1 MTMRFD
7 HNNNS
12 EECQMFFDKINNGSP
27 FRVIT
32 FIGPILS
39 HFKNVMR
46 SGYLSSEPT
55 KQDRIKSFLINK
67 REFIGFVEIVIGPS
81 ESLFFVYENEPSAT
95 FNLKNY
101 LLVLA
106 KMHCNPTAICYCGNK
121 QDAQNTNTKEIKFLS
136 AKSHDFGKEM
146 DSISVELSNSN
157 TFIQSLLKL
166 GSFLHGK
173 TIESLNNPTNYPPI
187 NLVVTPALAPWK
199 TTVEIE
205 EHRKNITFD
214 HYRQSSAQNI
224 KINEIANDLKSG
236 KIVGT
241 KIISDALL
249 SPNYRFMDDENLK
262 DLKKL
267 LSQDQIRLSNI
278 IVSTINQAENANGI
292 NLTSAII
299 DKIEY
304 HFRDNTFHFI
314 FNVSNNFLSGKSRLT
329 IEVPRMTLENIK
341 LPDMKEIYI
350 NQWYINIFIDILK
363 CSIYEGSYI
372 IEGIKL

>member
-1 MTMRFD
+1 MTMIFD

-95 FNLKNY
+95 FNLKSY

-146 DSISVELSNSN
+146 DSKSVELSNSN

-249 SPNYRFMDDENLK
+249 SANYCFMDDENLK

-267 LSQDQIRLSNI
+267 LSQ
-278 IVSTINQAENANGI
+278 G
-292 NLTSAII
+292 
-299 DKIEY
+299 
-304 HFRDNTFHFI
+304 
-314 FNVSNNFLSGKSRLT
+314 
-329 IEVPRMTLENIK
+329 
-341 LPDMKEIYI
+341 
-350 NQWYINIFIDILK
+350 
-363 CSIYEGSYI
+363 
-372 IEGIKL
+372 

>member
-1 MTMRFD
+1 MTMIFD

-12 EECQMFFDKINNGSP
+12 EEWQMFFDKINNGSP
-27 FRVIT
+27 FGVIKEV
-32 FIGPILS
+32 F
-39 HFKNVMR
+39 F
-46 SGYLSSEPT
+46 SSQL
-55 KQDRIKSFLINK
+55 KQFLEYK
-67 REFIGFVEIVIGPS
+67 RHFIGFVEIVIGPS

-106 KMHCNPTAICYCGNK
+106 TTYCNPTAICYCGNK
-121 QDAQNTNTKEIKFLS
+121 QNAQNTNTKEIKFLS

-146 DSISVELSNSN
+146 DSISVELSNHN
-157 TFIQSLLKL
+157 TFIQSLLRL

-173 TIESLNNPTNYPPI
+173 TIEFFDNPTNYPP
-187 NLVVTPALAPWK
+187 VTLAPWATPTIPMK

-205 EHRKNITFD
+205 EHKKNTTFD
-214 HYRQSSAQNI
+214 QNYNSHHYRQSSAQNI

-249 SPNYRFMDDENLK
+249 SPNYCFMDDENLK

-267 LSQDQIRLSNI
+267 LSQDQINLSNF
-278 IVSTINQAENANGI
+278 IVNTINQAENVNGI

-341 LPDMKEIYI
+341 LPDMKEIYV

>member
-1 MTMRFD
+1 MAIRFD

-12 EECQMFFDKINNGSP
+12 EEWQMLFNKINNGSP
-27 FRVIT
+27 FGVIKEV
-32 FIGPILS
+32 FFYDYFPNNPNNSPKL
-39 HFKNVMR
+39 
-46 SGYLSSEPT
+46 
-55 KQDRIKSFLINK
+55 KQFLEYK
-67 REFIGFVEIVIGPS
+67 CHFIGFVEIFIEPN
-81 ESLFFVYENEPSAT
+81 EILFFIYENEPNAT

-106 KMHCNPTAICYCGNK
+106 KIHCAIQQAICYCENK
-121 QDAQNTNTKEIKFLS
+121 QDAQNTDTKEIKFLS
-136 AKSHDFGKEM
+136 AKSHDFGKEL
-146 DSISVELSNSN
+146 DSISVELSNPN

-173 TIESLNNPTNYPPI
+173 TIKFLDNPTNYPP
-187 NLVVTPALAPWK
+187 VTLAPWATPTIPMK

-205 EHRKNITFD
+205 EHRKNTTFD
-214 HYRQSSAQNI
+214 QNYHPFNYRQSSARNI
-224 KINEIANDLKSG
+224 KIDEVANDLKSG

-249 SPNYRFMDDENLK
+249 SANYCFMDDENLK

-267 LSQDQIRLSNI
+267 LSQDQINLSNI
-278 IVSTINQAENANGI
+278 IVSTINQAKNVNGI

-314 FNVSNNFLSGKSRLT
+314 FNVSNSFLSGKSRLT
-329 IEVPRMTLENIK
+329 IEVPRMALENIK
-341 LPDMKEIYI
+341 LPNMKEIYV
-350 NQWYINIFIDILK
+350 NKWYIDIFINILIQ
-363 CSIYEGSYI
+363 SINNGSYI

>member
-1 MTMRFD
+1 
-7 HNNNS
+7 
-12 EECQMFFDKINNGSP
+12 
-27 FRVIT
+27 
-32 FIGPILS
+32 
-39 HFKNVMR
+39 MR

-81 ESLFFVYENEPSAT
+81 EESLFFVYENEPSAT

-214 HYRQSSAQNI
+214 HY
-224 KINEIANDLKSG
+224 
-236 KIVGT
+236 
-241 KIISDALL
+241 
-249 SPNYRFMDDENLK
+249 
-262 DLKKL
+262 
-267 LSQDQIRLSNI
+267 
-278 IVSTINQAENANGI
+278 
-292 NLTSAII
+292 
-299 DKIEY
+299 
-304 HFRDNTFHFI
+304 
-314 FNVSNNFLSGKSRLT
+314 
-329 IEVPRMTLENIK
+329 
-341 LPDMKEIYI
+341 
-350 NQWYINIFIDILK
+350 
-363 CSIYEGSYI
+363 
-372 IEGIKL
+372 

>member
-1 MTMRFD
+1 MARLLGLL
-7 HNNNS
+7 
-12 EECQMFFDKINNGSP
+12 EK
-27 FRVIT
+27 
-32 FIGPILS
+32 
-39 HFKNVMR
+39 
-46 SGYLSSEPT
+46 
-55 KQDRIKSFLINK
+55 KSFFHLNLKQFLEYK
-67 REFIGFVEIVIGPS
+67 RHFIGFVEIVIGPS
-81 ESLFFVYENEPSAT
+81 ESLFFIYENEPSVT

-106 KMHCNPTAICYCGNK
+106 TTYCNPTAICYCGNK
-121 QDAQNTNTKEIKFLS
+121 HDTQNTDTKEIKFLS

-146 DSISVELSNSN
+146 DSISVELSNHN
-157 TFIQSLLKL
+157 TFIQFLLRL

-173 TIESLNNPTNYPPI
+173 TIEFFDNPTNYPPVT
-187 NLVVTPALAPWK
+187 LVPWATPTIPMK

-205 EHRKNITFD
+205 EHKKNTTFD

-249 SPNYRFMDDENLK
+249 SPNYCFMDDENLK

-267 LSQDQIRLSNI
+267 LSQDQIDLSNF
-278 IVSTINQAENANGI
+278 IVNTINQAENVNGI

-304 HFRDNTFHFI
+304 HFR
-314 FNVSNNFLSGKSRLT
+314 
-329 IEVPRMTLENIK
+329 E
-341 LPDMKEIYI
+341 
-350 NQWYINIFIDILK
+350 
-363 CSIYEGSYI
+363 
-372 IEGIKL
+372 

>member
-1 MTMRFD
+1 MTMIFD

-55 KQDRIKSFLINK
+55 KQDRIKSFL
-67 REFIGFVEIVIGPS
+67 VQ
-81 ESLFFVYENEPSAT
+81 T

-241 KIISDALL
+241 KIISGALL
-249 SPNYRFMDDENLK
+249 SANYCKF
-262 DLKKL
+262 L
-267 LSQDQIRLSNI
+267 LS
-278 IVSTINQAENANGI
+278 
-292 NLTSAII
+292 
-299 DKIEY
+299 K
-304 HFRDNTFHFI
+304 
-314 FNVSNNFLSGKSRLT
+314 
-329 IEVPRMTLENIK
+329 TL
-341 LPDMKEIYI
+341 
-350 NQWYINIFIDILK
+350 F
-363 CSIYEGSYI
+363 
-372 IEGIKL
+372 

>member
-1 MTMRFD
+1 MTMIFD

-32 FIGPILS
+32 FIRPILS

-55 KQDRIKSFLINK
+55 KQDRIKSFL
-67 REFIGFVEIVIGPS
+67 VQ
-81 ESLFFVYENEPSAT
+81 T

-187 NLVVTPALAPWK
+187 N
-199 TTVEIE
+199 
-205 EHRKNITFD
+205 FGS
-214 HYRQSSAQNI
+214 YSSF
-224 KINEIANDLKSG
+224 G
-236 KIVGT
+236 
-241 KIISDALL
+241 
-249 SPNYRFMDDENLK
+249 
-262 DLKKL
+262 
-267 LSQDQIRLSNI
+267 
-278 IVSTINQAENANGI
+278 
-292 NLTSAII
+292 
-299 DKIEY
+299 
-304 HFRDNTFHFI
+304 
-314 FNVSNNFLSGKSRLT
+314 
-329 IEVPRMTLENIK
+329 TLENNGG
-341 LPDMKEIYI
+341 DR
-350 NQWYINIFIDILK
+350 
-363 CSIYEGSYI
+363 GA
-372 IEGIKL
+372 